1 MLLTLSFLSFFLNVQ
16 SLTFLC
22 VGVNA
27 LRLLNN
33 KIQKGKKK
41 FCNFENYLSRQK
53 MKQRFYFDTSVF
65 GGVYDKEFEEET
77 LQLFER
83 VNLGKIICMYSDLT
97 ESELLKAPEN
107 VRNYFKELPKENTE
121 RVIVNAEIIEL
132 ATKYIEEKVV
142 GKTSFDDCLHIAT
155 ATLNKADILVSWNF
169 KHIVN
174 VYRIRGYNSI
184 NLRMNYFSLEI
195 RSSKEI
201 LVYED

>member
-1 MLLTLSFLSFFLNVQ
+1 
-16 SLTFLC
+16 
-22 VGVNA
+22 
-27 LRLLNN
+27 
-33 KIQKGKKK
+33 
-41 FCNFENYLSRQK
+41 

-65 GGVYDKEFEEET
+65 GGVYDSEFEEET

-83 VNLGKIICMYSDLT
+83 VKLGKIICVYSDLT
-97 ESELLKAPEN
+97 ESELLKAPDN
-107 VRNYFKELPKENTE
+107 VREYFKNLPKEYTE
-121 RVIVNAEIIEL
+121 RIIVNAEIIEL

-184 NLRMNYFSLEI
+184 NLRMNYLSLEI
-195 RSSKEI
+195 RSPKEI
-201 LVYED
+201 LEYED